1 MYLTQKLQYLFL
13 IFILSIGFQSKAQVL
28 PLSRTDSGRV
38 LQYQT
43 QYENYLNTN
52 NFKEASRMMNE
63 IGFIYWN
70 YNQYKRAIA
79 FYEKSL
85 KLNGNIENSNGIA
98 MIHNNLGMLY
108 ADAEEYDKALS
119 HFTQT
124 LAARRA
130 QKEPFSI
137 ISSLINRSV
146 VYNNIKKY
154 NQSINDLQEAL
165 NLARELNDIKQ
176 MASTYAMLSETY
188 EKAGNV
194 DESLKYFSLYKS
206 FHDQLQKKE
215 VNKLASDLE
224 AESLKKQLAESIA
237 KTKELELEKN
247 EIKLKENGKELQSEK
262 QKNINLYQDLT
273 NAEMIV
279 GLQKR
284 DLIIEKANAEVA
296 EAKNLV
302 LEKEKNYVY
311 IIAGIITF
319 FVLMV
324 AAIVYLNS
332 RKIKA
337 QNQQLH
343 QQNLAIAAQKEQ
355 LSISNDVKN
364 KIFSIIAHDLRGPI
378 ASLQSFFEIIE
389 EDYFEE
395 IPEDL
400 RDILSQLKNGNAQ
413 ISTILDNLLN
423 WAKTQMSELKP
434 KIQEVNIFDLV
445 DENIKLLQRLAEG
458 KEITLVNEIPVDLTA
473 SSDLEMTKIVFRNLI
488 QNAIKFTKKKG
499 IIKVQVKPNIDIEK
513 VEVVVIDS
521 GVGMS
526 EEKVNTLFNL
536 KSNKSTYG
544 TNNEKGT
551 GLGLVLCNDFI
562 KICGGKLKVAS
573 ELNIGTTITV
583 TLNKKHDA

>member
-1 MYLTQKLQYLFL
+1 MYIIPQKNYLLLL
-13 IFILSIGFQSKAQVL
+13 ITLLISFQLKAQVL
-28 PLSRTDSGRV
+28 PLTRTDSGRV
-38 LQYQT
+38 LQYQS
-43 QYENYLNTN
+43 QYDNFLSANNY
-52 NFKEASRMMNE
+52 KEASRMMNE

-70 YNQYKRAIA
+70 YNQYKRAIS

-85 KLNGNIENSNGIA
+85 RLNINIENRNGTA

-108 ADAEEYDKALS
+108 ADTEDYEKALY

-124 LAARRA
+124 LAARRS
-130 QKEPFSI
+130 QKEPYSI

-146 VYNNIKKY
+146 AYNNIKKY
-154 NQSINDLQEAL
+154 NLSISDLQEAL

-188 EKAGNV
+188 EKLGNV
-194 DESLKYFSLYKS
+194 DESLKYFTLYKT
-206 FHDQLQKKE
+206 FYDELKKKE
-215 VNKLASDLE
+215 VKKIASDLE

-247 EIKLKENGKELQSEK
+247 EIKLKENGKALLSEK

-273 NAEMIV
+273 NTEMIV

-284 DLIIEKANAEVA
+284 DLLLEKVNAEVA

-302 LEKEKNYVY
+302 LEKEKSYVY

-319 FVLMV
+319 FVLIV
-324 AAIVYLNS
+324 ASIVYLNS
-332 RKIKA
+332 RKIKV

-355 LSISNDVKN
+355 LTISNDVKN

-389 EDYFEE
+389 EDYYHE

-400 RDILSQLKNGNAQ
+400 KDILSQLKSGNAQ

-434 KIQEVNIFDLV
+434 KIQEVNVFDLV

-458 KEITLVNEIPVDLTA
+458 KEISIINEIPTDLKA
-473 SSDLEMTKIVFRNLI
+473 LSDLEMTKIVFRNLI

-499 IIKVQVKPNIDIEK
+499 IIKVQVNQNVDTGK

-526 EEKVNTLFNL
+526 EEKVNSLFNL

>member
-1 MYLTQKLQYLFL
+1 MRFNKKFKYF
-13 IFILSIGFQSKAQVL
+13 IFILLSIVFQSKAQVL
-28 PLSRTDSGRV
+28 PLSRSDSGRV
-38 LQYQT
+38 LQYQS
-43 QYENYLNTN
+43 QYENYLNAN
-52 NFKEASRMMNE
+52 NFTEASRMMNE
-63 IGFIYWN
+63 IGYIYWN
-70 YNQYKRAIA
+70 YNQYKRAIS

-154 NQSINDLQEAL
+154 NLSINDLQEAL

-224 AESLKKQLAESIA
+224 AESLKKQLAESVA

-247 EIKLKENGKELQSEK
+247 EIKLKESGQQLQNAK

-355 LSISNDVKN
+355 LSVSNDVKN

-389 EDYFEE
+389 EDYYED

-400 RDILSQLKNGNAQ
+400 RDIMSQLKNGNAQ

-423 WAKTQMSELKP
+423 WAKTQMAELTP

-458 KEITLVNEIPVDLTA
+458 KEITLVNEIPTDLTA

-499 IIKVQVKPNIDIEK
+499 IIKVQINPNEDDKK

-562 KICGGKLKVAS
+562 RICGGKLKVTS

-583 TLNKKHDA
+583 TLNKKNDA

>member
-1 MYLTQKLQYLFL
+1 M
-13 IFILSIGFQSKAQVL
+13 IGFQSTAQVL
-28 PLSRTDSGRV
+28 PLTRTDSGRV
-38 LQYQT
+38 IQFQI
-43 QYENYLNTN
+43 QYENFLSTN
-52 NFKEASRMMNE
+52 NYKEASRMMNE

-70 YNQYKRAIA
+70 YNQYKRAIS

-85 KLNGNIENSNGIA
+85 KLNISIENRNGMA

-108 ADAEEYDKALS
+108 ADTGEYEKALY

-124 LAARRA
+124 LAARRS
-130 QKEPFSI
+130 QKEPYSI

-154 NQSINDLQEAL
+154 NLSINDLQEAL

-188 EKAGNV
+188 EKLGNV
-194 DESLKYFSLYKS
+194 DESLKYFTLYKT
-206 FHDQLQKKE
+206 FYDDLKKKE
-215 VNKLASDLE
+215 VKKIAGDLE
-224 AESLKKQLAESIA
+224 SESLKKQLAESIA
-237 KTKELELEKN
+237 KMKELELEKN
-247 EIKLKENGKELQSEK
+247 ERKLQENGKELLSEK
-262 QKNINLYQDLT
+262 QKNRSLYQDLS
-273 NAEMIV
+273 NAEMIL

-284 DLIIEKANAEVA
+284 DLLIEKVNAEIA
-296 EAKNLV
+296 EAKNSV
-302 LEKEKNYVY
+302 LEKEKKFVY
-311 IIAGIITF
+311 IITGIIIF

-324 AAIVYLNS
+324 ASIVYLNS

-337 QNQQLH
+337 QNEQLH
-343 QQNLAIAAQKEQ
+343 QQNLAIEAQKEQ
-355 LSISNDVKN
+355 LTISNDVKN

-378 ASLQSFFEIIE
+378 ASLQSFFDIIE
-389 EDYFEE
+389 EDYYDE

-400 RDILSQLKNGNAQ
+400 KDILSQLKSGNAQ

-423 WAKTQMSELKP
+423 WAKTQMSELTP

-445 DENIKLLQRLAEG
+445 EENINLLQRLAEA
-458 KEITLVNEIPVDLTA
+458 KEITILNEIPSNLKA
-473 SSDLEMTKIVFRNLI
+473 NSDLEMTKIVFRNLI
-488 QNAIKFTKKKG
+488 QNAIKFTKQKG
-499 IIKVQVKPNIDIEK
+499 VIKVQVNPSEDKTK
-513 VEVVVIDS
+513 VELMVIDS

-551 GLGLVLCNDFI
+551 GLGLVLCNDFV
-562 KICGGKLKVAS
+562 KICGGKLKVTS
-573 ELNIGTTITV
+573 KLNIGTTITV
-583 TLNKKHDA
+583 TLNKNDA

>member
-1 MYLTQKLQYLFL
+1 
-13 IFILSIGFQSKAQVL
+13 
-28 PLSRTDSGRV
+28 
-38 LQYQT
+38 
-43 QYENYLNTN
+43 
-52 NFKEASRMMNE
+52 MMNE

-70 YNQYKRAIA
+70 YNQYKRAIT

-108 ADAEEYDKALS
+108 ADAEEYDKALN
-119 HFTQT
+119 HFSQT

-154 NQSINDLQEAL
+154 NLAITDLQEAL
-165 NLARELNDIKQ
+165 NFARELNDIKQ

-215 VNKLASDLE
+215 VTKLASDLE

-247 EIKLKENGKELQSEK
+247 EIKLKESGQQLLKAEK
-262 QKNINLYQDLT
+262 KNINLYQDLT

-284 DLIIEKANAEVA
+284 DLLIEKANAEVA
-296 EAKNLV
+296 KALNTV
-302 LEKEKNYVY
+302 LEKEKKYIYIITGIIILFVLAIATIVY
-311 IIAGIITF
+311 I
-319 FVLMV
+319 
-324 AAIVYLNS
+324 NS
-332 RKIKA
+332 RKIKQ
-337 QNQQLH
+337 QNLQLH
-343 QQNLAIAAQKEQ
+343 QQNLAIAYQKEQ
-355 LSISNDVKN
+355 LTISNDVKS

-378 ASLQSFFEIIE
+378 ASLQSFFIIIE
-389 EDYFEE
+389 EDYED

-400 RDILSQLKNGNAQ
+400 KDILSQLRTENAQ

-434 KIQEVNIFDLV
+434 KLQEVNIYDLV
-445 DENIKLLQRLAEG
+445 DENIKLLQRLAET
-458 KEITLVNEIPVDLTA
+458 KEISIVNEVPTDLTA
-473 SSDLEMTKIVFRNLI
+473 LSDLEMTKIVLRNLI

-499 IIKVQVKPNIDIEK
+499 IIHVKASLKDDKAEII
-513 VEVVVIDS
+513 VIDS

-526 EEKVNTLFNL
+526 EEKVNTLFSL

-551 GLGLVLCNDFI
+551 GLGLVLCNDFV
-562 KICGGKLKVAS
+562 KICGGNLKVAS
-573 ELNIGTTITV
+573 ELNKGTTITV
-583 TLNKKHDA
+583 TLNSNK

>member
-1 MYLTQKLQYLFL
+1 MYPIKIYCSLFL
-13 IFILSIGFQSKAQVL
+13 IILVSFGFQLKAQVL
-28 PLSRTDSGRV
+28 PLSRSDSGRV
-38 LQYQT
+38 IQFQS
-43 QYENYLNTN
+43 QYENFIDVN
-52 NFKEASRMMNE
+52 NYKEASRMMNE

-70 YNQYKRAIA
+70 YNQYKRAIP

-85 KLNGNIENSNGIA
+85 NLNIKIENKNGSA

-108 ADAEEYDKALS
+108 ADAEEYDKALY

-124 LAARRA
+124 LAARRV
-130 QKEPFSI
+130 QKEPYSI

-154 NQSINDLQEAL
+154 NLALNDLDEAL

-215 VNKLASDLE
+215 VTKLASDLE
-224 AESLKKQLAESIA
+224 AESLKKQLAESMA

-247 EIKLKENGKELQSEK
+247 EIKLKESGKQLLTAK

-284 DLIIEKANAEVA
+284 DLLIEKANAEIA
-296 EAKNLV
+296 QAQNTV
-302 LEKEKNYVY
+302 LEKENKY
-311 IIAGIITF
+311 IFIITSIIIL
-319 FVLMV
+319 FVL
-324 AAIVYLNS
+324 AIATIVYLNNV
-332 RKIKA
+332 KIKKQNEQLSK
-337 QNQQLH
+337 QNQE
-343 QQNLAIAAQKEQ
+343 IAEQKEQ
-355 LSISNDVKN
+355 LTISNDVKN

-378 ASLQSFFEIIE
+378 ASLQSFFVIIE
-389 EDYFEE
+389 EDYYDD

-400 RDILSQLKNGNAQ
+400 KEILNQLKTDNAQ
-413 ISTILDNLLN
+413 VSTILDNLLN
-423 WAKTQMSELKP
+423 WAKTQMAELKP
-434 KIQEVNIFDLV
+434 KIQTVNIHDIV
-445 DENIKLLQRLAEG
+445 EENINLLQRIAEV
-458 KEITLVNEIPVDLTA
+458 KEIVLINEVSAQLKA
-473 SSDLEMTKIVFRNLI
+473 SSDIEMTKIVMRNLI
-488 QNAIKFTKKKG
+488 QNAIKFTKARG
-499 IIKVQVKPNIDIEK
+499 TIKIQAKYSGEN
-513 VEVVVIDS
+513 VEIVVIDS
-521 GVGMS
+521 GVGMN
-526 EEKVNTLFNL
+526 EEKLKTLFNL

-544 TNNEKGT
+544 TNKEKGT

-562 KICGGKLKVAS
+562 KICGGKLKVES
-573 ELNIGTTITV
+573 ELNVGTTITV
-583 TLNKKHDA
+583 TLNKTKDA

>member
-1 MYLTQKLQYLFL
+1 MYIIQKKNYLLLL
-13 IFILSIGFQSKAQVL
+13 ITLLINFQLKAQVL
-28 PLSRTDSGRV
+28 PLTRTDSGRV
-38 LQYQT
+38 LQYQS
-43 QYENYLNTN
+43 QYDNFLSANNY
-52 NFKEASRMMNE
+52 KEASRMMNE

-70 YNQYKRAIA
+70 YNQYKRAIS

-85 KLNGNIENSNGIA
+85 KLNINIENRNGTA

-108 ADAEEYDKALS
+108 ADTEDYEKALY

-124 LAARRA
+124 LAARRS
-130 QKEPFSI
+130 QKEPYSI

-146 VYNNIKKY
+146 AYNNIKKY
-154 NQSINDLQEAL
+154 NLSINDLQEAL

-188 EKAGNV
+188 EKLGNV
-194 DESLKYFSLYKS
+194 DESLKYFTLYKT
-206 FHDQLQKKE
+206 FYDELKKKE
-215 VNKLASDLE
+215 VKKIASDLE
-224 AESLKKQLAESIA
+224 SESLKKQLAESIA

-247 EIKLKENGKELQSEK
+247 EIKLKENGKALLSEK

-284 DLIIEKANAEVA
+284 DLLLEKVNAEVA

-302 LEKEKNYVY
+302 LEKEKSYVY

-319 FVLMV
+319 FVLIV
-324 AAIVYLNS
+324 ATIVYLNS
-332 RKIKA
+332 RKIKV

-355 LSISNDVKN
+355 LTISNDVKN

-389 EDYFEE
+389 EDYYDE

-400 RDILSQLKNGNAQ
+400 KDILSQLKSGNAQ

-434 KIQEVNIFDLV
+434 KIQEVNVFDLV

-458 KEITLVNEIPVDLTA
+458 KEISIINEIPTDLKA

-499 IIKVQVKPNIDIEK
+499 IIKVQINPNTDTEK